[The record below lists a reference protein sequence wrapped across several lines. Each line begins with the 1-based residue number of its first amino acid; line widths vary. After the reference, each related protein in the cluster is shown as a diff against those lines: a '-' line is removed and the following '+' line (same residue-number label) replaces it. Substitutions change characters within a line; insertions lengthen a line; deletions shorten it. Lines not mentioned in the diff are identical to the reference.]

1 MRFQLANVGSLR
13 LNFFSL
19 SSPERCQSVDGRIA
33 AIDTLTDTLRRHGAW
48 KQQVSGELANL
59 QGENSSM
66 RNPLFSRLS
75 GRRVGSELL
84 F

>member
-1 MRFQLANVGSLR
+1 MWFQVVKLGLTS

-19 SSPERCQSVDGRIA
+19 SSPERCQSVDGRIP
-33 AIDTLTDTLRRHGAW
+33 AIDTLTDTLRRHGAR
-48 KQQVSGELANL
+48 KQQVSGELANV
-59 QGENSSM
+59 QGKNPRM
-66 RNPLFSRLS
+66 RSLLFSGLS